1 MNDIHLLLLRPITK
15 RLISGGVNTN
25 GDSDSVDKD
34 DDEDGDDDDGCC
46 FVMLPVNM
54 YKFLIIAQY
63 VYTQYRSTIVA

>member
-1 MNDIHLLLLRPITK
+1 MNDIHLLFLRPITEQ
-15 RLISGGVNTN
+15 LICGVNTN
-25 GDSDSVDKD
+25 GGDSVDED

-46 FVMLPVNM
+46 FVMLPVVM